1 MGRWKTKDPR
11 VSEALMED
19 LNKLTLAKAPYA
31 WSDFQPNAVS
41 RILNI
46 ESTESYGIIQLCF
59 LTSGFKHVLLFPPPW
74 ASGPQVRR
82 AVSGQLRPQAGDRA
96 CWNMTSMARGHP

>member
-1 MGRWKTKDPR
+1 VGRWKTKDPR

-46 ESTESYGIIQLCF
+46 ESTESYRIIRNHTTMFFNVWFQTCVAF
-59 LTSGFKHVLLFPPPW
+59 PTTMGKRAAGSESG
-74 ASGPQVRR
+74 
-82 AVSGQLRPQAGDRA
+82 
-96 CWNMTSMARGHP
+96 